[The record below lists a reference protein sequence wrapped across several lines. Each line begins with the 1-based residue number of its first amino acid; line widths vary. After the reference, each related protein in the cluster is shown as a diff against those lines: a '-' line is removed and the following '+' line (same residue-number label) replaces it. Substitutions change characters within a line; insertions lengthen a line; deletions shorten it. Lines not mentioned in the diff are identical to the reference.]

1 MKKYLLHIKNN
12 IIMQVIMDGLA
23 TASLALLPYLQKLL
37 FDSISG
43 KNSYHLLSI
52 ITIYSLLILLSL
64 SFTYFDQINIWKGTI
79 KFEKILKK
87 DFFNAITN
95 YSYKRFY
102 SKDVGDYISIQG
114 NEITQLDMDYVTPL
128 IDIFKSINMIIIYGI
143 VLFVLIDWRIGL
155 LIVGASIL
163 VTFVPR
169 ITADKLSK
177 KRKRY
182 LDTKGKYISKM
193 KDLLEGFKLINGKT
207 KNSINKEH
215 EEILNKTAD
224 KRYSYG
230 KFKVVSLLLNGSFI
244 HLLNV
249 LSLGLAG
256 YLMIKGEITI
266 GTAVASLGYMNSF
279 IEPIER
285 LTYNINSISSVKDIK
300 EKVKMYLTY
309 DQSNVI
315 QKKEFNNSIEFKN
328 VTIHHKNFS
337 LKDFNYEFKKG
348 KKYAIIGHSGSGK
361 STIVNALMKY
371 IEPNDGEIFIDGEY
385 NQKIDTSEIIS
396 SVNQHEHIYMT
407 NYKNNITVYNSFPI
421 KNINKIKNSISEKM
435 FNAIAEKE
443 NCQKLSGGEKNI
455 LSLMRM
461 ISEDKEICVMDEVLS
476 STDMNT
482 TEQLYNMIINLE
494 NKTLI
499 MVTHKL
505 NQRLS
510 EFDEIILMKDGEMAK
525 SGTYEEI
532 IEDEYYK
539 FLSNIM

>member
-79 KFEKILKK
+79 KFEKNLKK

-215 EEILNKTAD
+215 EKILNKTAD

-266 GTAVASLGYMNSF
+266 GTAVATLGYMNSF

-361 STIVNALMKY
+361 STVVNALMKY

-482 TEQLYNMIINLE
+482 TEQLYNMIMNLE